1 MVKVYEP
8 ITSIA
13 PVELFAEQ
21 RKEFGRIG
29 AQRRIPGLT
38 LFEYDLTTG
47 EIREASVETEATLR
61 MNGPIGRSGRVDAK
75 QLCLYV
81 QALNIENARRKF
93 RAMTLR
99 KTVQNKILK
108 RTDSKSTNHGRKH

>member
-1 MVKVYEP
+1 MVRIYD
-8 ITSIA
+8 
-13 PVELFAEQ
+13 PVIRISPEELVAEQ
-21 RKEFGRIG
+21 RKEFVRIG
-29 AQRRIPGLT
+29 SQRRIPGLT
-38 LFEYDLTTG
+38 LYEYDLTTG

-108 RTDSKSTNHGRKH
+108 RTDSKSTNNGRKH

>member
-8 ITSIA
+8 MVSIA
-13 PVELFAEQ
+13 PSELVAEQ

-29 AQRRIPGLT
+29 AQRRLPGLT
-38 LFEYDLTTG
+38 LYEYDLTTG
-47 EIREASVETEATLR
+47 EIREADVETEATLR
-61 MNGPIGRSGRVDAK
+61 LDGPVGRSGRVDAK
-75 QLCLYV
+75 ELCLYV

-93 RAMTLR
+93 RAMTQR

-108 RTDSKSTNHGRKH
+108 RTDSKTKSNG

>member
-8 ITSIA
+8 MVSIA
-13 PVELFAEQ
+13 PAELVAEQ

-29 AQRRIPGLT
+29 AQRRLPGLT
-38 LFEYDLTTG
+38 LYEYDLTTG
-47 EIREASVETEATLR
+47 EIREADVETEATLR
-61 MNGPIGRSGRVDAK
+61 LDGPVGRSGRVDAK
-75 QLCLYV
+75 ELCLYV

-93 RAMTLR
+93 RAMTRR

-108 RTDSKSTNHGRKH
+108 RTDSKTKSNG

>member
-1 MVKVYEP
+1 
-8 ITSIA
+8 
-13 PVELFAEQ
+13 
-21 RKEFGRIG
+21 
-29 AQRRIPGLT
+29 
-38 LFEYDLTTG
+38 
-47 EIREASVETEATLR
+47 

>member
-1 MVKVYEP
+1 MVRIYD
-8 ITSIA
+8 
-13 PVELFAEQ
+13 PVIRISPEELVAEQ
-21 RKEFGRIG
+21 RRVLQVGSM
-29 AQRRIPGLT
+29 RRIPGLR
-38 LFEYDLTTG
+38 LYEYDLTTG

-61 MNGPIGRSGRVDAK
+61 MNGPIGRSGRVAAK
-75 QLCLYV
+75 KLCLYV

-108 RTDSKSTNHGRKH
+108 RTDSKSTNNGRKH

>member
-8 ITSIA
+8 MVSIA
-13 PVELFAEQ
+13 PAELVAEQ

-29 AQRRIPGLT
+29 AQRRLPGLT
-38 LFEYDLTTG
+38 LYEYDLTTG
-47 EIREASVETEATLR
+47 EIREADVETEATLR
-61 MNGPIGRSGRVDAK
+61 LDGPVGRTGRVDAK
-75 QLCLYV
+75 ELCLYV

-93 RAMTLR
+93 RAMTRR

-108 RTDSKSTNHGRKH
+108 RTDSKTKSNG